1 MDSEG
6 VKKYFKDL
14 LECPVCF
21 QIIDS
26 VPIHQCQ
33 NGHVV
38 CKDCHPKMETCPI
51 CRDDKPIRNLKL
63 EEIVKRLAAK
73 RFQLPNS
80 ENRFSLA
87 EGWHYLTALAFGIIS
102 FAVTFALL
110 TLLLDY
116 LIPQYFVTED
126 LH

>member
-1 MDSEG
+1 MA
-6 VKKYFKDL
+6 
-14 LECPVCF
+14 
-21 QIIDS
+21 
-26 VPIHQCQ
+26 
-33 NGHVV
+33 
-38 CKDCHPKMETCPI
+38 
-51 CRDDKPIRNLKL
+51 IRNLKL

-73 RFQLPNS
+73 RVQLPNS
-80 ENRFSLA
+80 ENRFSVA